1 MSSSWRSVARGAR
14 SAWLPM
20 LGLLVIAPLSAPGQE
35 AAAPAVPP
43 AEAAGFFVQAR
54 VICERDHGRFWG
66 RSLCGPILLVIPE
79 TRAVTANQADA
90 RGALAATGAV
100 FTGVLPT
107 SVNIANSPTDWSG
120 VHWTQLI
127 WPLIPTDEATRHV
140 MLAHELFHRIQPGLN
155 IPSGDGDNAHLDTLE
170 GRYWLQLEWR
180 ALARALQADTA
191 QGRRRAID
199 DALAFRAER
208 YRLFPAAAENERLLE
223 MAEGVPE
230 YTGVR
235 LGLADPAARTAY
247 AVHDLTLHV
256 EDPTFVRSF
265 AYATGPAY
273 GLLLDQYSPGWR
285 GRLTAGPRLDVLLR
299 AALPAEPGPQPSL
312 ADRAAAYGGPALHA
326 AEVERDRK
334 RQAMLAAFRARLV
347 DGPVLHIPMH
357 KTNHEFNP
365 RALQPLGDAGTVY
378 PHIHVS
384 GSFGILEADNGAL
397 MSKDG
402 SDLALPAAGADV
414 QALKGDG
421 WSLTLNPGWTIKP
434 GGRPGDLRLI
444 APARP

>member
-1 MSSSWRSVARGAR
+1 
-14 SAWLPM
+14 
-20 LGLLVIAPLSAPGQE
+20 
-35 AAAPAVPP
+35 
-43 AEAAGFFVQAR
+43 
-54 VICERDHGRFWG
+54 
-66 RSLCGPILLVIPE
+66 
-79 TRAVTANQADA
+79 
-90 RGALAATGAV
+90 
-100 FTGVLPT
+100 
-107 SVNIANSPTDWSG
+107 
-120 VHWTQLI
+120 
-127 WPLIPTDEATRHV
+127 
-140 MLAHELFHRIQPGLN
+140 MLAHELFHRIQPGLH

-180 ALARALQADTA
+180 ALARALQADTP
-191 QGRRRAID
+191 QGRRQAID

-230 YTGVR
+230 YTGVK
-235 LGLADPAARTAY
+235 LGLTDPQARTAY

-256 EDPTFVRSF
+256 ADPTFVRSF

-273 GLLLDQYSPGWR
+273 GLLLDRYEPGWR

-299 AALPAEPGPQPSL
+299 AALPAESGPEPGL
-312 ADRAAAYGGPALHA
+312 EVRAAAHAGPALYA

-347 DGPVLHIPMH
+347 EGPVLHIPMH
-357 KTNHEFNP
+357 KANYEFNP

-384 GSFGILEADNGAL
+384 GAFGILEADSGAL

-402 SDLALPAAGADV
+402 SDLALPAVGVDLP
-414 QALKGDG
+414 ALRGDG
-421 WSLTLNPGWTIKP
+421 WNLILKPGWTV
-434 GGRPGDLRLI
+434 RPGARAGDFRLV
-444 APARP
+444 APDGP